1 MRKFIKSISL
11 SPFYFGKIR
20 GIGSLLMISAVILLL
35 LSLWMHPYFLF
46 ITLVPLLFFILSERT
61 PLHSLKEAIPMMLPL
76 VIIFL
81 IWAFFFKKYFEL
93 PWVAFP
99 INFLGMTLVAYFSH
113 ISWRIGKNTSGYFGF
128 VFYWLAFEYLMHSY
142 LPQYA
147 QPTLGE
153 LLAIE
158 PQFLGWY
165 VETGT
170 MGGTLWL
177 LISNLL
183 AFKFFQGD
191 LSITH
196 QKQKKLYG
204 ILFILIIAVPVI
216 IAYLYYAESGVS
228 YLIAESK
235 DFGQVIIPTEWNGQA
250 SKYSENGDFIGLIG
264 AWMALFLAA
273 SILVKE
279 KTRLKTHGKKSKRN
293 P

>member
-1 MRKFIKSISL
+1 MRAFIKSHSF
-11 SPFYFGKIR
+11 SPFYFGKIK

-35 LSLWMHPYFLF
+35 RSLWMHPYFLF

-61 PLHSLKEAIPMMLPL
+61 PLNSLKEAIPMMLPL
-76 VIIFL
+76 AIILL
-81 IWAFFFKKYFEL
+81 IWAFFFKKYFDL

-99 INFLGMTLVAYFSH
+99 INFLGMTLVVYFSH

-158 PQFLGWY
+158 TQFLGWY

-177 LISNLL
+177 LVSNLL

-191 LSITH
+191 LSLSH

-204 ILFILIIAVPVI
+204 ILFILIIAIPI
-216 IAYLYYAESGVS
+216 SIAYLYYSESGVS
-228 YLIAESK
+228 YLIAEGQ
-235 DFGQVIIPTEWNGQA
+235 DFGQVIIPFESNGQA
-250 SKYSENGDFIGLIG
+250 SKYSENGNFIGLIG

-279 KTRLKTHGKKSKRN
+279 KTRLKIHGKKSK
-293 P
+293 